1 MVGRALHGPRT
12 RIGLFAAA
20 VFLSAAA
27 LGTAYADQVMR
38 VGMTASD
45 VPNTGGIPNNGG
57 EGFRFLGYPV
67 FDSLVN
73 WDFKHP
79 NETAD
84 VTPGLATSW
93 GIDEV
98 DHTRWI
104 FHLRDGVKFHDGTD
118 FNADA
123 VIFTL
128 GQCCQVANR
137 MDVDGRRTATRGLHC
152 RRSSCDVT
160 PCAKGGIAS
169 RAVLVGTEVMA
180 AELEVVVDPAV
191 GGEETQRM
199 TR

>member
-1 MVGRALHGPRT
+1 MVGRALPRT

-20 VFLSAAA
+20 LFLSAAA

-45 VPNTGGIPNNGG
+45 LPTTGGIPNNGG

-93 GIDEV
+93 EIDEV
-98 DHTRWI
+98 DRPYP
-104 FHLRDGVKFHDGTD
+104 LDLSL
-118 FNADA
+118 AA
-123 VIFTL
+123 
-128 GQCCQVANR
+128 
-137 MDVDGRRTATRGLHC
+137 RRQI
-152 RRSSCDVT
+152 
-160 PCAKGGIAS
+160 P
-169 RAVLVGTEVMA
+169 
-180 AELEVVVDPAV
+180 
-191 GGEETQRM
+191 
-199 TR
+199 